1 MQSRIVMC
9 IVSWS
14 LYRDT
19 YRIVTLLVI
28 HSTTNLCTLIL
39 KQPLMSIMDQIDQ
52 PWQTANIFVLFN
64 AFKTFCFPQCITDMS
79 QVYFSSVNV

>member
-52 PWQTANIFVLFN
+52 TMANSEYICAV
-64 AFKTFCFPQCITDMS
+64 
-79 QVYFSSVNV
+79 